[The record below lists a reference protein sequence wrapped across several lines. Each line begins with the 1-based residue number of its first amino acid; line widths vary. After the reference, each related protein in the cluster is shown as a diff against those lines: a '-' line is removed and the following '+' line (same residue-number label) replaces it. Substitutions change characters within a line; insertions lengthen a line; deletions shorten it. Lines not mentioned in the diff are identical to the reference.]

1 MNRQRD
7 HYTWTH
13 RLRVRYSEIDYQGI
27 VFNAHYLS
35 YFDAA
40 LTEFMRDLEFD
51 FTALVKHEQLDF
63 HLIKSTVE
71 YVQPI
76 RADQLIDIAVAPA
89 KLGNSSVTWQLAIFG
104 ADQTE
109 CLATG
114 EIIWVCSKVGEHK
127 SHPLPEL
134 FRQKLQPLVA
144 AS

>member
-1 MNRQRD
+1 MHRQRE
-7 HYTWTH
+7 HYSWTH

-35 YFDAA
+35 YFDVA
-40 LTEFMRDLEFD
+40 LTEFMRELAFD
-51 FTALVKHEQLDF
+51 FPALVKREQLDF
-63 HLIKSTVE
+63 HLVKSTVE

-89 KLGNSSVTWQLAIFG
+89 KLGNSSVTWQLAIFA
-104 ADQTE
+104 ADQNE

-127 SHPLPEL
+127 SHPLPES
-134 FRQKLQPLVA
+134 FRQKLQPLVPA
-144 AS
+144 T